1 MKKINFAMR
10 KKNNAIK
17 QIEVIM
23 KGKTLSALGL
33 VLLAVGV
40 ALMIFYTVVNSGNIV
55 IGAGIAFAA
64 VGVVNLILMASTR
77 RVGSVARLFTQIAN
91 GGAIILGVCMLVFK
105 PIFTPIVPFIFG
117 IVAAVC
123 AVWQFFMLAMGTRPY
138 RLPGWLYI
146 FPLVITGLAVWIFV
160 GRANVNE
167 DESLLTL
174 LTGCSLALAGLGS
187 IIEGSILGRE
197 RRKAE
202 RAAQEAASP
211 DVQQPASQPEAPK
224 EAPSI
229 LES

>member
-1 MKKINFAMR
+1 
-10 KKNNAIK
+10 
-17 QIEVIM
+17 M

-64 VGVVNLILMASTR
+64 VGLVNLILIASSHKGGTLP
-77 RVGSVARLFTQIAN
+77 RLFTQITN
-91 GGAIILGVCMLVFK
+91 GGAIILGICMLVFTS
-105 PIFTPIVPFIFG
+105 IFTPIVPFIFG

-123 AVWQFFMLAMGTRPY
+123 ALWQFFMLAVGTRPY
-138 RLPGWLYI
+138 QLPGWLYI

-160 GRANVNE
+160 SRPRPGS

-187 IIEGSILGRE
+187 IIEGSLLGHE

-202 RAAQEAASP
+202 RETLQPAPSHTAASAAETQP
-211 DVQQPASQPEAPK
+211 VQHPEPGPEGAHDDNADAQP
-224 EAPSI
+224 
-229 LES
+229 